1 MGKILSLSR
10 TGAIPQGSQPS
21 PDPTSGYSPNSPPE
35 AAALSLPEALDSKY
49 AQKAQRSEYGKLTAK
64 VLGTDLRLT
73 E

>member
-1 MGKILSLSR
+1 MGKILSVSR
-10 TGAIPQGSQPS
+10 TGAIPLRQPS
-21 PDPTSGYSPNSPPE
+21 PHLRSRYSPNSPPE
-35 AAALSLPEALDSKY
+35 AAALSLPENLDSKY